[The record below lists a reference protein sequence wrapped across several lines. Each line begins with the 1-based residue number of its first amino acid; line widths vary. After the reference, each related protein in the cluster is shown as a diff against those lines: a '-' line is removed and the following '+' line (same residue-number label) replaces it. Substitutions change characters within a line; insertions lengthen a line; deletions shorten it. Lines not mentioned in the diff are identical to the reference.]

1 MNKFTSTPK
10 NSLNSKS
17 KDTKIIS
24 FLKAVPHLE
33 FTATGINNISKR
45 FNIAPAHL
53 TILIDFVSKGGGKY
67 GN

>member
-1 MNKFTSTPK
+1 MVKTLNTSSTYFLDS
-10 NSLNSKS
+10 N
-17 KDTKIIS
+17 KDTKIIY

-45 FNIAPAHL
+45 FGITPEHL
-53 TILIDFVSKGGGKY
+53 SLLIDFVSKGGGKY